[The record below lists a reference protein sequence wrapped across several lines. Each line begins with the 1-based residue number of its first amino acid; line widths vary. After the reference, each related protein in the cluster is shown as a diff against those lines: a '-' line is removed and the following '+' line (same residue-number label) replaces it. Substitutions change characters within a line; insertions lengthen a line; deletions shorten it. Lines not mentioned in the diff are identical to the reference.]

1 MSAILI
7 RGARV
12 VTLAMSQT
20 PRRGESMGQLDAIP
34 SADVL
39 INGGVIEQ
47 IGAGLTAPA
56 GAQVIEADGRVCM
69 PGFVDAHTHAVWA
82 GDRLDEVDLKQRG
95 ASYLDILKAGGGI
108 MSTVRAVRAASREEL
123 AANLRCRLGWAM
135 REGTTTIEVKSG
147 YGLTTADELKTLH
160 AIKDA
165 ADGFAGT
172 VIPTAL
178 IAHAIDPDQPNFI
191 DTTINETL
199 PAVHE
204 AFPGITIDAFCEEGA
219 WSLDDCRRLF
229 EQARDLDHPM
239 RVHADQFNALGM
251 IDLAIEMG
259 FVSVDHLEATQPD
272 ALQRLAESNTFG
284 VMLPASGFQVDDRY
298 ADGRAFI
305 DAGGALVIST
315 NCNPGSA
322 PTSSMPLAIAL
333 ATRKLGI
340 TTAEA
345 ITACTVNAAALL
357 RLNDRGA
364 LAPGK
369 RADLLL
375 LRDTDERMLG
385 YEFGGDP
392 VACVICGGG
401 IVRGL

>member
-7 RGARV
+7 RNARV
-12 VTLAMSQT
+12 VTLASGDS
-20 PRRGESMGQLDAIP
+20 PRRGAAMGQLSPID

-39 INGGVIEQ
+39 ISGGTIEQ
-47 IGAGLTAPA
+47 IGHNLSAPA
-56 GAQVIEADGRVCM
+56 GATTIEAEGRVCI
-69 PGFVDAHTHAVWA
+69 PGFVDSHTHAIWA

-123 AANLRCRLGWAM
+123 AANLRRRLGWAL

-147 YGLTTADELKTLH
+147 YGLTTKDELKTLH

-204 AFPGITIDAFCEEGA
+204 AFPDITIDAFCEEGA

-229 EQARDLDHPM
+229 EQAQALGHPM
-239 RVHADQFNALGM
+239 RIHADQFNALGM
-251 IDLAIEMG
+251 VDLAIEMG
-259 FVSVDHLEATQPD
+259 FVSVDHLEATPMD
-272 ALQRLAESNTFG
+272 ALQRLAKSGTFG

-305 DAGGALVIST
+305 DAGGALVIAT

-322 PTSSMPLAIAL
+322 PTSSVPLAIAL

-345 ITACTVNAAALL
+345 VTACTVNAAALL
-357 RLNDRGA
+357 GLDDRGMVA
-364 LAPGK
+364 EGK

-392 VACVICGGG
+392 VACVICGGD